1 MNGWKDFEYSAE
13 QWDRIAAC
21 FVKLHGVDDT
31 RRRPLEGGP
40 TLKMLVELEAGT
52 FCGRGFH
59 NRREAQRQARIPN
72 LIALR
77 DDLDRLVRT
86 LAITT
91 DVNTDKMLIAT
102 KALIVELT
110 RKIDLLREM
119 DRLRFS
125 AFPERAEEPAG
136 SNAAKTGRQ
145 QFWRLLL
152 AIWTGV
158 GGQETGADTARFLI
172 AASEPAFD
180 FVRDDPD
187 ASDKDRAI
195 PDQKS
200 VEQWLRR
207 RKANR

>member
-1 MNGWKDFEYSAE
+1 M
-13 QWDRIAAC
+13 
-21 FVKLHGVDDT
+21 
-31 RRRPLEGGP
+31 
-40 TLKMLVELEAGT
+40 
-52 FCGRGFH
+52 
-59 NRREAQRQARIPN
+59 
-72 LIALR
+72 IALR
-77 DDLDRLVRT
+77 DDLDRLVPT
-86 LAITT
+86 LGNTT
-91 DVNTDKMLIAT
+91 DVNTDNMLKAT

-119 DRLRFS
+119 DRDCYRLS
-125 AFPERAEEPAG
+125 AFPERDEEPAG

-145 QFWRLLL
+145 QFWHLLL
-152 AIWTGV
+152 AIWTGI

-207 RKANR
+207 RRTTR